1 MCVYIIY
8 IYICGGLTYSVL
20 YTMWVTIGYAQGW
33 LGGPQWLLLCTHRP
47 RDMV

>member
-1 MCVYIIY
+1 MYIYMYIIYIYVCIYIY

-33 LGGPQWLLLCTHRP
+33 
-47 RDMV
+47 